1 MRHMSI
7 LKSEETEDKSLPIKL
22 IHNGKKRDKYSKEN
36 IMVKKIV
43 QEEKMIMDR
52 EIIIIITEKNKR
64 ININRK
70 KNVIIGEMQ

>member
-1 MRHMSI
+1 M
-7 LKSEETEDKSLPIKL
+7 E
-22 IHNGKKRDKYSKEN
+22 KKRDKYSKEN

-52 EIIIIITEKNKR
+52 AIIIIITEKNKR
-64 ININRK
+64 INIARK

>member
-7 LKSEETEDKSLPIKL
+7 LKSEETEDKSLLIKL

-43 QEEKMIMDR
+43 QEKMIMDR

-64 ININRK
+64 INIARK

>member
-1 MRHMSI
+1 
-7 LKSEETEDKSLPIKL
+7 
-22 IHNGKKRDKYSKEN
+22 
-36 IMVKKIV
+36 MVKKIV
-43 QEEKMIMDR
+43 QEKMIMDR